1 MERNKREDGSAVVYF
16 EMVMALTEDRFSKLG
31 LRLEKVTFSFIT
43 CTFLEFFF
51 FKIFSTAAVQQKSI
65 SF

>member
-51 FKIFSTAAVQQKSI
+51 F
-65 SF
+65 